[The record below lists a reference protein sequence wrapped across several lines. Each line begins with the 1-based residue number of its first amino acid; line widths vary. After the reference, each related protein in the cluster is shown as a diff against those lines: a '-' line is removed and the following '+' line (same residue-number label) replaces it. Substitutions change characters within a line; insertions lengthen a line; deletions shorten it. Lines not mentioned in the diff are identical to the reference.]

1 MVGLQNGLRHYLSS
15 EIHDSNESA
24 GRQIR
29 AFERKT
35 VGAVKIKSG
44 DFQFHSVHLHGL
56 WIRDV
61 LRGPL
66 ALRPP
71 EGPTLLFPPVG
82 QQGLFSL
89 RSSPCTGEIW
99 LQLQGCPGKSW
110 EQVRTGWKGVA
121 AAGASASGERKAV
134 AVLLRALRRT
144 RAKASRLVFSG
155 C

>member
-29 AFERKT
+29 AVERKT
-35 VGAVKIKSG
+35 VGAVKIKSR
-44 DFQFHSVHLHGL
+44 DFQFHFAHLHGL
-56 WIRDV
+56 WIWDM

-66 ALRPP
+66 ALCSP

-89 RSSPCTGEIW
+89 RSSPCTGEIFVATP
-99 LQLQGCPGKSW
+99 GMPGKSW
-110 EQVRTGWKGVA
+110 EQVRAGWKGVA
-121 AAGASASGERKAV
+121 AAGASASGE
-134 AVLLRALRRT
+134 
-144 RAKASRLVFSG
+144 
-155 C
+155 